1 MTDTKSELSQLKTWT
16 TVVADT
22 GDIDE
27 IARVRPTEATTNPS
41 LILKAAM
48 TPRGEA
54 VLREARRAP
63 ESASDRID
71 RVLTA
76 FGAEI
81 LRHIPGRVSTEV
93 DARLSFNT
101 RATVEKARRI
111 IALYEALGISRE
123 RILIKIACTWEG
135 TQAARVLELEG
146 IHCNMTLIFDLP
158 QAIAA
163 SQARARLISPFVGR
177 IYDWYKAKEGALWDE
192 TAMAGVNDPGVQSVT
207 RIWKALKASGS
218 KTQVMGAS
226 FRNKGEI
233 TALAGC
239 DLLTIAPK
247 FIDELNTT
255 FAPLPRVLDAEKLK
269 SVEPLTISECDFRY
283 ALNASPLASG
293 KLAQGIRSFAADTE
307 KLEGLLH

>member
-1 MTDTKSELSQLKTWT
+1 MD
-16 TVVADT
+16 VM
-22 GDIDE
+22 
-27 IARVRPTEATTNPS
+27 R
-41 LILKAAM
+41 
-48 TPRGEA
+48 
-54 VLREARRAP
+54 
-63 ESASDRID
+63 
-71 RVLTA
+71 
-76 FGAEI
+76 
-81 LRHIPGRVSTEV
+81 
-93 DARLSFNT
+93 
-101 RATVEKARRI
+101 
-111 IALYEALGISRE
+111 
-123 RILIKIACTWEG
+123 
-135 TQAARVLELEG
+135 
-146 IHCNMTLIFDLP
+146 
-158 QAIAA
+158 
-163 SQARARLISPFVGR
+163 
-177 IYDWYKAKEGALWDE
+177 
-192 TAMAGVNDPGVQSVT
+192 SVP
-207 RIWKALKASGS
+207 LKASGS

>member
-1 MTDTKSELSQLKTWT
+1 M
-16 TVVADT
+16 
-22 GDIDE
+22 
-27 IARVRPTEATTNPS
+27 
-41 LILKAAM
+41 
-48 TPRGEA
+48 
-54 VLREARRAP
+54 
-63 ESASDRID
+63 
-71 RVLTA
+71 
-76 FGAEI
+76 
-81 LRHIPGRVSTEV
+81 
-93 DARLSFNT
+93 
-101 RATVEKARRI
+101 
-111 IALYEALGISRE
+111 
-123 RILIKIACTWEG
+123 
-135 TQAARVLELEG
+135 LELEG

-163 SQARARLISPFVGR
+163 SQARATLISPFVGR

-207 RIWKALKASGS
+207 RIWKALKASSS

-269 SVEPLTISECDFRY
+269 SVESLTISECDFRY
-283 ALNASPLASG
+283 ALNASPLANG

>member
-81 LRHIPGRVSTEV
+81 LQHIPGRVSTEV

-158 QAIAA
+158 QTIAA
-163 SQARARLISPFVGR
+163 SQARATL
-177 IYDWYKAKEGALWDE
+177 E

>member
-93 DARLSFNT
+93 DARLSFNP
-101 RATVEKARRI
+101 R
-111 IALYEALGISRE
+111 
-123 RILIKIACTWEG
+123 
-135 TQAARVLELEG
+135 
-146 IHCNMTLIFDLP
+146 
-158 QAIAA
+158 AA
-163 SQARARLISPFVGR
+163 SLRFMKRSAFHANGFSSRLPARGKAHRLRACWS
-177 IYDWYKAKEGALWDE
+177 
-192 TAMAGVNDPGVQSVT
+192 
-207 RIWKALKASGS
+207 LKA
-218 KTQVMGAS
+218 
-226 FRNKGEI
+226 F
-233 TALAGC
+233 TA
-239 DLLTIAPK
+239 T
-247 FIDELNTT
+247 
-255 FAPLPRVLDAEKLK
+255 
-269 SVEPLTISECDFRY
+269 
-283 ALNASPLASG
+283 
-293 KLAQGIRSFAADTE
+293 
-307 KLEGLLH
+307 